1 MPKSVCSESSLILLT
16 GFQRLLKKWFSY
28 SKSFKIFLV
37 VAMNQYSFL
46 LPCCHCQLI
55 QSTINHTSIRLHI
68 HPSILPFIHSTVH
81 SFNKFFFFFIQQIF
95 IKHLVWARY
104 SARWWPRD
112 IVVSVDICPLGGY
125 SLVRNIDKEIDNY
138 STASGP
144 VQSSLGAQ
152 KGGCWPEGVRE
163 SAPRK
168 CCLSRDPKDKK
179 KEEGQ
184 WDIFRKKENKCN
196 CYPTGQRSSSCWT
209 LSLLSYDGFS
219 CRKNMDLETDFSVLG
234 QFV

>member
-1 MPKSVCSESSLILLT
+1 M
-16 GFQRLLKKWFSY
+16 
-28 SKSFKIFLV
+28 
-37 VAMNQYSFL
+37 
-46 LPCCHCQLI
+46 
-55 QSTINHTSIRLHI
+55 
-68 HPSILPFIHSTVH
+68 
-81 SFNKFFFFFIQQIF
+81 
-95 IKHLVWARY
+95 
-104 SARWWPRD
+104 
-112 IVVSVDICPLGGY
+112 
-125 SLVRNIDKEIDNY
+125 RNIDKEIDNY

-196 CYPTGQRSSSCWT
+196 CYPTGQRSSSC
-209 LSLLSYDGFS
+209 
-219 CRKNMDLETDFSVLG
+219 
-234 QFV
+234 